1 MFIER
6 LEAKD
11 YVSFAKDKLNLS
23 FVDIKQVKNGMY
35 FRLLVREFGPSPEF
49 VLREFVLRDFFCE
62 GINNPISKENEI
74 PLQKVWREFL
84 AEKFGEEYK
93 TACNSFLKK
102 QYEDGLIK

>member
-23 FVDIKQVKNGMY
+23 FADIKQVKNGMY
-35 FRLLVREFGPSPEF
+35 IRLLVREFGPSPEF
-49 VLREFVLRDFFCE
+49 VLRDFVCE

-84 AEKFGEEYK
+84 VEKFGEEYK

-102 QYEDGLIK
+102 QYEDSLIK